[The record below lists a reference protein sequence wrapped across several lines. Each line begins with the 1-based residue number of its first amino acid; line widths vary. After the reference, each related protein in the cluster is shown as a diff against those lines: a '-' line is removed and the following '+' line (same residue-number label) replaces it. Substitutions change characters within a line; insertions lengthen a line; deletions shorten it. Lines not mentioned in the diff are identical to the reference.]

1 MKIYGISD
9 DENGLSIGT
18 LLYYEKEHSCVIEL
32 KEDLDEWTAPLLFT
46 GYVRE
51 GIYTI
56 PRDVSYLWV
65 KERVIP
71 HSRQN
76 IGSIL
81 SHHRMK
87 SYDEMR
93 FLEISGGRC
102 SQDSLSVSRLE
113 QVPGYV
119 EQRMRRNLR
128 ECIPLESYTLLC
140 FFADDTVR
148 KIDLNMLDKVKDMD
162 KVIRNQLL
170 YASCSVGPG
179 GYSAVF
185 NDAIDVPAA
194 LLYSSGVA
202 VPLRPDDF
210 AVYVRNNIID
220 TAESCNILQ
229 CSRQNLS
236 YLVKQGQLSP
246 IKKDVKGNLYLRGDV
261 LGSRW

>member
-1 MKIYGISD
+1 MKIYGIND
-9 DENGLSIGT
+9 DESGLSVGT
-18 LLYYEKEHSCVIEL
+18 LLYYEKERSCVIEL
-32 KEDLDEWTAPLLFT
+32 QEGLDEWTAPLLFT

-102 SQDSLSVSRLE
+102 SQDSLSVRQLE
-113 QVPGYV
+113 QVPEYV
-119 EQRMRRNLR
+119 EQRMRYNLC
-128 ECIPLESYTLLC
+128 ECITLKGYTLLC

-148 KIDLNMLDKVKDMD
+148 KVDLSLLDKAKDMD
-162 KVIRNQLL
+162 KVIGNEALFE
-170 YASCSVGPG
+170 SCSIGSG
-179 GYSAVF
+179 GYAAVF
-185 NDAIDVPAA
+185 NDAIDVPAW
-194 LLYSSGVA
+194 LLYSSGVS
-202 VPLRPDDF
+202 VPLTTDDF
-210 AVYVRNNIID
+210 AVFVRKNIAD
-220 TAESCNILQ
+220 TAESCDILQ

-236 YLVKQGQLSP
+236 YLVKKGHLSP
-246 IKKDVKGNLYLRGDV
+246 VKKDVKGNLYLKGDV
-261 LGSRW
+261 ISNRW